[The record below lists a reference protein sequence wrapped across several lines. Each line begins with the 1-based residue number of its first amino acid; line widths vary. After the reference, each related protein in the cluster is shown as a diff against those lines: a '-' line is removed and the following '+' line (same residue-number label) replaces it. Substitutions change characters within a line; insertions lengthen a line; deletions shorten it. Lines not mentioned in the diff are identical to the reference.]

1 MNCFDPPPAG
11 QSMPLAAARKIEYF
25 SRKNDLDL
33 DIRLYPLILTA
44 DQCKQYHL
52 PRTPIKDSE
61 RRAGVFEA
69 RHGAGATELDALE
82 ALHPGELRKI
92 VIEAVDHYY
101 DSDLQERAE
110 DWYVQWR
117 SWLDE
122 AETEAIHPRQE
133 EIAQLRSE
141 YKNICA
147 EMKCKTKDISERI
160 LTVWHCH

>member
-1 MNCFDPPPAG
+1 
-11 QSMPLAAARKIEYF
+11 
-25 SRKNDLDL
+25 
-33 DIRLYPLILTA
+33 LTA

-110 DWYVQWR
+110 DWYV
-117 SWLDE
+117 
-122 AETEAIHPRQE
+122 
-133 EIAQLRSE
+133 
-141 YKNICA
+141 
-147 EMKCKTKDISERI
+147 
-160 LTVWHCH
+160 